1 MAKGRVDAAHSEAK
15 ILDEYRALVDTARNN
30 LQVLTKNLYIFTV
43 LINVFFFLIFS
54 LNCHRFVLI

>member
-30 LQVLTKNLYIFTV
+30 LQVMSKNL
-43 LINVFFFLIFS
+43 
-54 LNCHRFVLI
+54 H